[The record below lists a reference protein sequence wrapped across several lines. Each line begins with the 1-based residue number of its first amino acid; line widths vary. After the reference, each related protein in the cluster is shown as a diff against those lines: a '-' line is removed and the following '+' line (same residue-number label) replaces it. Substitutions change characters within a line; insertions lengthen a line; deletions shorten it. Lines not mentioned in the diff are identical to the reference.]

1 MRRTFLS
8 VVALLSVIAL
18 VALPAG
24 AADSKSY
31 KIGPI
36 LAMTGAGAFYGKVMS
51 QGAQLAMD
59 ELNAKGG
66 IDGVKFELVVEDHK
80 SGQPKEAVGAIHK
93 LVNIDKV
100 PFTLTSY
107 SPPTLAILPIATE
120 HKVLLL
126 NGGGGGAQPVQARP
140 GPFPHPAP

>member
-18 VALPAG
+18 GALPAG
-24 AADSKSY
+24 AADPKSY
-31 KIGPI
+31 KIGTI

-66 IDGVKFELVVEDHK
+66 IDGGKLELVVEDHK
-80 SGQPKEAVGAIHK
+80 SGQPKEGGSASHRLGD
-93 LVNIDKV
+93 ID
-100 PFTLTSY
+100 
-107 SPPTLAILPIATE
+107 
-120 HKVLLL
+120 
-126 NGGGGGAQPVQARP
+126 NAR
-140 GPFPHPAP
+140 